1 MTARA
6 DTADWK
12 ALVKQLATA
21 IGREDWSGA
30 RTASKAISRLIP
42 GSRVRLVEDRV
53 DWIRDQMAEVTA
65 AIETAGV
72 RDVQGTARLRAEL
85 RMLREAYD
93 EEIDRRQSVSVSGTA
108 DELEEALISALVE
121 VDEDRLGRV
130 LASVARRRGRDLAS
144 LGATE

>member
-30 RTASKAISRLIP
+30 RAASKAISRLIP

-53 DWIRDQMAEVTA
+53 EWIRDQMAEVTA

-72 RDVQGTARLRAEL
+72 RDVQGTARLRSEL

-93 EEIDRRQSVSVSGTA
+93 EELDRRQSVSVSGTA
-108 DELEEALISALVE
+108 SELEEALISALVE
-121 VDEDRLGRV
+121 VEEDRLGRV
-130 LASVARRRGRDLAS
+130 LGEVARRRGRDLAS
-144 LGATE
+144 LGGGE

>member
-30 RTASKAISRLIP
+30 RSASKAISRLIP

-93 EEIDRRQSVSVSGTA
+93 EEIDRRQSVSVSGTE

-121 VDEDRLGRV
+121 IDEDRLGRV

-144 LGATE
+144 LGAAE